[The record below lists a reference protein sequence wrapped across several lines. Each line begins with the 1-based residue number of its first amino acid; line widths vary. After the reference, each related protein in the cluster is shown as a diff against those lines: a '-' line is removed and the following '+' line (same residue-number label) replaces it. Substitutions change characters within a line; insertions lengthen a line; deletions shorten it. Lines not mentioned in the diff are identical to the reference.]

1 LREAFQAMMQ
11 DQDFIADIQR
21 LNVELEP
28 LSGEQLD
35 RLVRRT
41 LTIPAAVRQ
50 RAKLAF
56 GR

>member
-1 LREAFQAMMQ
+1 MMQ
-11 DQDFIADIQR
+11 DQDFITDIHR

-28 LSGEQLD
+28 LSGDGLEE
-35 RLVRRT
+35 LVRRA
-41 LTIPAAVRQ
+41 LTIPAAVRE